1 MRPFR
6 FERSSE
12 RGARPLV
19 YGHRGARAHAP
30 ENTLQAFDRAMDDG
44 ADGIELDVRTTRDG
58 TVVVLHDLDL
68 RRVTEG
74 RDLRKAQDLSREE
87 LSTVEL
93 SGGTRVPTLE
103 SVLDW
108 ADAREALVNV
118 ELKHDTHDKHALTV
132 GVARLLR
139 GRTRQAARTLF
150 SSFDPQLLGRMAVLL
165 PSVPRAFLFNGDQ
178 RFARTPA
185 VGLIARAVGATMLH
199 PERVLCSPERV
210 AAFHRRFLV
219 NVWTVN
225 DEREARD
232 LARIGVDGLITDD
245 PARVLAA
252 FA

>member
-6 FERSSE
+6 FERS

-30 ENTLQAFDRAMDDG
+30 ENTLESFARAMDDG
-44 ADGIELDVRTTRDG
+44 ADGIELDVRTSRDG
-58 TVVVLHDLDL
+58 VVVVVHDPDL

-74 RDLRKAQDLSREE
+74 RDLRKAQDLSSEE
-87 LSTVEL
+87 LGQVEL
-93 SGGTRVPTLE
+93 SGGARIPTLE

-108 ADAREALVNV
+108 ADSREALVNV
-118 ELKHDTHDKHALTV
+118 ELKHDTHDKHALTM

-139 GRTRQAARTLF
+139 GRTRQASRTLF
-150 SSFDPQLLGRMAVLL
+150 SSFDPELLARIALLL

-178 RFARTPA
+178 RFARTAA

-199 PERVLCSPERV
+199 PERVLCSPARV
-210 AAFHRRFLV
+210 ARFRERYLV

-225 DEREARD
+225 DEREASD
-232 LARIGVDGLITDD
+232 LARLGV
-245 PARVLAA
+245 
-252 FA
+252 